1 MPIHLI
7 GSGARVAVDIG
18 EGRAFHGVLRVSG
31 AASPQR
37 TLATARVAC
46 PRKGCVDGAECVDCV
61 HLQAYRL
68 HPAVQLYCSVED
80 GESIADWMRP
90 KPPSTTVDTRCYA
103 ADEFAAAR
111 GVHHLLVF
119 DRRRA
124 LVGVACRCD
133 LGPGADRAVGAVMSK
148 EVFVAEPA
156 TSLGEAAA
164 AMRQLAIGCL
174 PVVSGPLVIGI
185 VTRRDLDRAGV
196 PHEGGPVRASGDVE
210 RLRQ

>member
-1 MPIHLI
+1 
-7 GSGARVAVDIG
+7 
-18 EGRAFHGVLRVSG
+18 LRVPG
-31 AASPQR
+31 VASKG

-46 PRKGCVDGAECVDCV
+46 PRKGCVDGVECVDCV
-61 HLQAYRL
+61 HLQAFRTR
-68 HPAVQLYCSVED
+68 PALQLYCSVED
-80 GESIADWMRP
+80 TESIVDWIRC

-133 LGPGADRAVGAVMSK
+133 LGPGADRAVGSVMSK

-164 AMRQLAIGCL
+164 AMRQLGIGCL
-174 PVVSGPLVIGI
+174 PVVAGPLVIGI

-196 PHEGGPVRASGDVE
+196 PRADKHAT
-210 RLRQ
+210 